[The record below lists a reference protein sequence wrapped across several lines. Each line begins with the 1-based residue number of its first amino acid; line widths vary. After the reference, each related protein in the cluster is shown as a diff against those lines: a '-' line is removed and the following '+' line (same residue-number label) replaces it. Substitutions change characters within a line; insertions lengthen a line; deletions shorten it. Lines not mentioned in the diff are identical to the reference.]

1 MNHKSLIKE
10 ATLIL
15 LVSVMLMAQPVPASS
30 TNGMNQTP
38 KKSYIFR
45 TDYQTL
51 NSSLESIEVTFY
63 DQGLADRFR
72 DMIKEN
78 PELIKN
84 VLMKTIDV
92 KKGATIS
99 DLKIT
104 YIGLDSPGEPLKVT
118 VTFKQEGPLFRET
131 VDGVYYADGRLMSSS
146 VEVKVEY
153 YVTLPPGYSA
163 KHVTPKADLTIE
175 DGRTCLKWEVKSG
188 KTEQYYFEL
197 TKIKVRNL
205 KLYRKTHDTI
215 NFEETKTFTVHDEYV
230 VASVEVLDGTKTDEL
245 RWVFTG
251 PNNIRYEDSYMLR
264 KEGNDFYGCTLILKN
279 YCQHCIV
286 GSWTVTLY
294 VNGLKALETQ
304 FTVEEAPAQSLIRI
318 VDHALCKNVEN
329 GEPVDV
335 TSTFTSGDVVY
346 CWLKI
351 QDGRVGDHVYWLYTG
366 PFTANASYFLEW
378 NGDGICYSTFDLSV
392 YDPETVVG
400 EWTVT
405 VYVNGKEVLTD
416 HFKVEEQPKSWP
428 CIIATATYGSE
439 LADEVQFLRGFRDN
453 LVMSTFAGSRFMR
466 VFNAWYYSFSPAVA
480 GFIAQQPILKAAMK
494 IILYPLIG
502 ILHLSSSTYGVFSLY
517 PELGVVIA
525 GLVAS
530 SLIGIV
536 YFSIPLMA
544 LWRITKKYRRKLSKL
559 RLFKIMVAL
568 WMASVVTI
576 IVGEVAHSS
585 FIMMSSTALFVLSTI
600 SLAVAFLYRIFQP
613 FFAKVSKRIEV

>member
-1 MNHKSLIKE
+1 M
-10 ATLIL
+10 IL
-15 LVSVMLMAQPVPASS
+15 LVFVMLIAQSIPASS
-30 TNGMNQTP
+30 MNGMNQTP

-51 NSSLESIEVTFY
+51 NSSLESIEVTLY
-63 DQGLADRFR
+63 DRGLADRFR
-72 DMIKEN
+72 NMIKED

-84 VLMKTIDV
+84 VLMKIIDV

-99 DLKIT
+99 ELKIT
-104 YIGLDSPGEPLKVT
+104 YIGLDSPGEPLKVI

-131 VDGVYYADGRLMSSS
+131 VDGIYYADGRLMNPT

-230 VASVEVLDGTKTDEL
+230 VTSVEVLDGTKTDEL

-251 PNNIRYEDSYMLR
+251 PNNITYEDSYMLR
-264 KEGNDFYGCTLILKN
+264 KEGNDFYRCTLILKN

-286 GSWTVTLY
+286 GS
-294 VNGLKALETQ
+294 
-304 FTVEEAPAQSLIRI
+304 
-318 VDHALCKNVEN
+318 
-329 GEPVDV
+329 
-335 TSTFTSGDVVY
+335 
-346 CWLKI
+346 
-351 QDGRVGDHVYWLYTG
+351 
-366 PFTANASYFLEW
+366 
-378 NGDGICYSTFDLSV
+378 
-392 YDPETVVG
+392 
-400 EWTVT
+400 WTVT

-416 HFKVEEQPKSWP
+416 HFKVEEQPKSWS
-428 CIIATATYGSE
+428 CIIATATYQSE
-439 LADEVQFLRGFRDN
+439 LEDEVQFLRGFRDN
-453 LVMSTFAGSRFMR
+453 IVLSTFAGSLFMR

-480 GFIAQQPILKAAMK
+480 GFIAQQPILKAVMK

-502 ILHLSSSTYGVFSLY
+502 ILHLSSSTYSVFSLY
-517 PELGVVIA
+517 PELGVVIV

-544 LWRITKKYRRKLSKL
+544 LWKVMKKYRRKFSKL
-559 RLFKIMVAL
+559 HLFKIMVAL

-576 IVGEVAHSS
+576 IVGEATHSS

-600 SLAVAFLYRIFQP
+600 PLVVAFLYRVFR
-613 FFAKVSKRIEV
+613 F

>member
-1 MNHKSLIKE
+1 MTIHDTKIADMYREIIREESEMFEKSLKKTIKIPE
-10 ATLIL
+10 GVTITDVT
-15 LVSVMLMAQPVPASS
+15 VSYF
-30 TNGMNQTP
+30 N
-38 KKSYIFR
+38 
-45 TDYQTL
+45 
-51 NSSLESIEVTFY
+51 LESE
-63 DQGLADRFR
+63 G
-72 DMIKEN
+72 K
-78 PELIKN
+78 P
-84 VLMKTIDV
+84 
-92 KKGATIS
+92 
-99 DLKIT
+99 LKIVIAFT
-104 YIGLDSPGEPLKVT
+104 EEGEL
-118 VTFKQEGPLFRET
+118 FKKND
-131 VDGVYYADGRLMSSS
+131 DGVYYKEGQLTGLKEGAS
-146 VEVKVEY
+146 VTYEII
-153 YVTLPPGYSA
+153 LPEGYTV
-163 KHVTPKADLTIE
+163 KHVSPEAEITFE
-175 DGRTCLKWEVKSG
+175 DGRMHLTWKRST
-188 KTEQYYFEL
+188 TELEAYHFEL
-197 TKIKVRNL
+197 TRIKVQDL
-205 KLYRKTHDTI
+205 KLYRKTQCATI
-215 NFEETKTFTVHDEYV
+215 NFEETTTFDTNDEYV
-230 VASVEVLDGTKTDEL
+230 IASVKVVDGSKTDEL
-245 RWVFTG
+245 KWVFIG
-251 PNNIRYEDSYMLR
+251 PNGIRYEDSYLLW
-264 KEGNDFYGCTLILKN
+264 KDGSDFYGDTLVLR
-279 YCQHCIV
+279 YYDPERIV

-294 VNGLKALETQ
+294 VNDLKTLEAR
-304 FTVEEAPAQSLIRI
+304 FTVEKAPTRSLINI

-351 QDGRVGDHVYWLYTG
+351 QDGRLGDHVYWLYTG

-378 NGDGICYSTFDLSV
+378 NGDGVCYSTFDLSV

-416 HFKVEEQPKSWP
+416 YFEVEEQPKSWP

-530 SLIGIV
+530 SLIGII

-600 SLAVAFLYRIFQP
+600 PLAVAFLYRIFRP